1 MKINCIPADSQDE
14 ASVTECSKCKG
25 EIYRDQITFDRQG
38 EQLCPECFEAYIEN
52 LYKTSP
58 WLVADLFGYEI
69 VRHV

>member
-1 MKINCIPADSQDE
+1 MKINFIPADSQDE
-14 ASVTECSKCKG
+14 APVTKCSECKV
-25 EIYRDQITFDRQG
+25 EIYRDGITFDRQG